1 MKYSIESLMSLV
13 DSGKLPVLLDC
24 DIQVILDSI
33 NDWPSPVESL
43 DIFVQLLSKSVGN
56 PLTRIKIEKYILGL
70 DPRTNSWEKEAL
82 SQLIPLFSHYHNG
95 ITLDKILLKIE
106 KELET
111 FYGRTK
117 ADY

>member
-13 DSGKLPVLLDC
+13 DSGKLPVLLDG

-33 NDWPSPVESL
+33 NDWPNPVESL
-43 DIFVQLLSKSVGN
+43 DIFVRLLSQSIGN
-56 PLTRIKIEKYILGL
+56 PLTRIKIEEYILEL
-70 DPRTNSWEKEAL
+70 DPRTNAWEKEAL
-82 SQLIPLFSHYHNG
+82 TQLISLFSHYHNG
-95 ITLDKILLKIE
+95 ITLDKILFKIE

-111 FYGRTK
+111 FYGATK